1 MHIDVYNIFFISSS
15 LDGHLGG
22 CHILGIVNGDTMNIG
37 VHVSFC
43 IFFFFPEK
51 SVCRSR
57 SNRTGHGTT
66 DLFQIG
72 NEVHQ
77 GCILSPCLFNLYP
90 EYIMG
95 NAGLEEAQAEIKI
108 AGRNVNNLRYADETN
123 LMTESREELKQRAY

>member
-57 SNRTGHGTT
+57 SNRTGHGIT
-66 DLFQIG
+66 DWVQIWKR
-72 NEVHQ
+72 VHQ
-77 GCILSPCLFNLYP
+77 SSILSLCLFNLYAK
-90 EYIMG
+90 YIMQ
-95 NAGLEEAQAEIKI
+95 NAGLDEAQAGSRLPEEMLITP
-108 AGRNVNNLRYADETN
+108 EMH
-123 LMTESREELKQRAY
+123 MTPPLQQKAKKN

>member
-57 SNRTGHGTT
+57 SNRTGHGIT
-66 DLFQIG
+66 DWVQIWKR
-72 NEVHQ
+72 VHQ
-77 GCILSPCLFNLYP
+77 SSILSLCLFNLYAK
-90 EYIMG
+90 YIMQ
-95 NAGLEEAQAEIKI
+95 NAGLDEAQAGSRLPEEMLITS
-108 AGRNVNNLRYADETN
+108 EMH
-123 LMTESREELKQRAY
+123 MTPPLQQKAKKN